1 MLAGGAIVNS
11 NDLAK
16 EQKQKTRTA
25 AEAGWHVSRY
35 NIAAPIPD
43 SDLIAIY
50 NTYKHT
56 CAEYTPIELYLM
68 SILDEVS
75 ENHPLIERLAKRG
88 IIANYDER
96 EAFELQRR
104 LSCATA
110 PDGEVSITIC
120 PTLACNFECPYCFA
134 TRGCGKMSPE
144 IQDDVVAFTA
154 RMLDAAHAKAL
165 TITWFGG
172 EPLMATDVIESLS
185 PRLIRLAEE
194 RGCEYKAWIFT
205 NGYLINEDVVDLLLR
220 CHVMRVHIPLDG
232 VGATNDATRR
242 LVGGGPTYQRIIENL
257 GLIKPPMKTLI
268 RANTHEGNVGE
279 IDELKHAVLARAKE
293 AGTMLSFYAASLVDV
308 SPADETDSPMA
319 DYAFHGI
326 EVALRPESQHVIVGK
341 DHACVGQN
349 LWMVAIDDEGLL
361 YKCGGKL
368 CGQREFAY
376 GTARDWDPADP
387 LATASNPNMLS
398 RFLNTVTPPPGDKCY
413 ECVWLPLCG
422 GGCPQLRLF
431 GKPECPAYRY
441 DPEAFVLAMH
451 ARILRNKTPGP
462 RFRKPIQK
470 SGCS

>member
-1 MLAGGAIVNS
+1 MDS
-11 NDLAK
+11 NDA
-16 EQKQKTRTA
+16 QTTRTA

-35 NIAAPIPD
+35 NVAAPIPGTKMT
-43 SDLIAIY
+43 AIY
-50 NTYKHT
+50 NTYKRT
-56 CAEYTPIELYLM
+56 CGEYTPIELYIM
-68 SILDEVS
+68 SVLDEAS
-75 ENHPLIERLAKRG
+75 ETHPLIERLSKRG
-88 IIANYDER
+88 LIANFDER

-110 PDGEVSITIC
+110 PGGDVAITIC

-134 TRGCGKMSPE
+134 TRGRGKMSPE
-144 IQDDVVAFTA
+144 IQDDVVALAA
-154 RMLDAAHAKAL
+154 RMIDAAHARKL

-185 PRLIRLAEE
+185 PRLISLAEE
-194 RGCEYKAWIFT
+194 HGCEYKAWVFT
-205 NGYLINEDVVDLLLR
+205 NGYLIDEDVIDLLLR
-220 CHVMRVHIPLDG
+220 CRVTNVHIPLDG

-279 IDELKHAVLARAKE
+279 IDELKQAVLARAEE
-293 AGTMLSFYAASLVDV
+293 AGTDLSFYAASLVDV
-308 SPADETDSPMA
+308 SPADEVDSPMTE
-319 DYAFHGI
+319 YAFHGI
-326 EVALRPESQHVIVGK
+326 EVALRPESRHVIVGK

-349 LWMVAIDDEGLL
+349 LWMVAIDDKGLL

-368 CGQREFAY
+368 CGQLEFAY
-376 GTARDWDPADP
+376 GTAHDWDPADP
-387 LATASNPNMLS
+387 LATASNPDMLS
-398 RFLNTVTPPPGDKCY
+398 RFLNTVAPPPGDKCY

-431 GKPECPAYRY
+431 GKPECPAYRN

-451 ARILRNKTPGP
+451 DRI
-462 RFRKPIQK
+462 RKE
-470 SGCS
+470 